1 LLLDIFLIGALG
13 GLLSGMLGVG
23 GAVILLPLLT
33 TIAGLTFKEASG
45 LTSVQV
51 VASSLISWAAY
62 QRGSFVHL
70 RLAVTMGASSAV
82 GGLIAGYGS
91 GRLSNR
97 TLEWIFLAVVLI
109 AIALL
114 LIPIPEPPPPKPGEM
129 PRFNTAVAA
138 GLGLLVGTLAG
149 LLGAGGGFL
158 IVPLLLTVMRLPTR
172 LAIGT
177 SPVVVL
183 ISGSF
188 GFAGKLLAAQ
198 IDPLLAGALVVGASP
213 FAYLGTL
220 IGQRLPP
227 RALRALLGL
236 VLAVIA
242 VRAVWVLLV
251 PWAGRPLPGA

>member
-1 LLLDIFLIGALG
+1 MLLDIVLIGAAG

-51 VASSLISWAAY
+51 VVSSLISWAAY
-62 QRGSFVHL
+62 QRGSLVHL
-70 RLAVTMGASSAV
+70 RLAVTMGASSAI

-97 TLEWIFLAVVLI
+97 TLEWIFLGIVLA

-129 PRFNTAVAA
+129 PAFNPFLAA

-183 ISGSF
+183 ISGAA
-188 GFAGKLLAAQ
+188 GFAGKLAGGQ

-213 FAYLGTL
+213 CAYLGTL
-220 IGQRLPP
+220 IGRRLPP
-227 RALRALLGL
+227 RALRALLAL
-236 VLAVIA
+236 VLVAIA
-242 VRAVWVLLV
+242 ARAVWAFVF
-251 PWAGRPLPGA
+251 P

>member
-1 LLLDIFLIGALG
+1 LLLDIFLIGAAG

-62 QRGSFVHL
+62 QRGSLVHL
-70 RLAVTMGASSAV
+70 RLAVTVGAASAL
-82 GGLIAGYGS
+82 GGLVAGYGS

-97 TLEWIFLAVVLI
+97 ALEWVFLAVVLA

-114 LIPIPEPPPPKPGEM
+114 LIPIPEPPPPKPREM
-129 PRFNTAVAA
+129 PDFTPVLAA
-138 GLGLLVGTLAG
+138 GLGLLVGTVAG

-183 ISGSF
+183 ISGSA
-188 GFAGKLLAAQ
+188 GFAGKLLAGQ
-198 IDPLLAGALVVGASP
+198 IDPLLAGALVAGAFP
-213 FAYLGTL
+213 CAYLGTL
-220 IGQRLPP
+220 VGRRLPP
-227 RALRALLGL
+227 RALRWLLGL
-236 VLAVIA
+236 VLVAIA
-242 VRAVWVLLV
+242 VRAA
-251 PWAGRPLPGA
+251 WALAFP

>member
-1 LLLDIFLIGALG
+1 
-13 GLLSGMLGVG
+13 
-23 GAVILLPLLT
+23 
-33 TIAGLTFKEASG
+33 
-45 LTSVQV
+45 
-51 VASSLISWAAY
+51 
-62 QRGSFVHL
+62 
-70 RLAVTMGASSAV
+70 
-82 GGLIAGYGS
+82 
-91 GRLSNR
+91 
-97 TLEWIFLAVVLI
+97 
-109 AIALL
+109 
-114 LIPIPEPPPPKPGEM
+114 M

-188 GFAGKLLAAQ
+188 GFAGKLFAAQ

-236 VLAVIA
+236 VLVVIA
-242 VRAVWVLLV
+242 VRAVWALLF
-251 PWAGRPLPGA
+251 P